1 MSTLS
6 YFIAAPVTPL
16 VTKTSEILQRQLF
29 ERTGICLSPGDQRA
43 DLVLA
48 IETGIGR
55 EGFRIDSD
63 RKQTRITGNDER
75 GLLYGIG
82 KYLRDQSWRGVSVP
96 EKQVRGMYFATHFHN
111 FYHDAPIEQ
120 VTQYIEELALWGC
133 NVLSVWFDM
142 HHYNG
147 IADPAAQAML
157 DRLRAMLRAAN
168 AVGMGAGLTMLS
180 NEGYANSP
188 VELRADWRAGQNGY
202 TREPV
207 GHYHV
212 EVCPSQ
218 SGATELLL
226 ARRRELFAALSG
238 IEIEYL
244 WIWPYDQGGCTCA
257 RCAPWGANGF
267 IKLATKLGELCR
279 QVHPR
284 AKVILSTW
292 GFDIFTTGEWAGLH
306 RAFTTKPAWADYL
319 MVDLRHGPGATFL
332 GQHGAPGGLPL
343 LDFPEISMMGMTPW
357 GGFGANAMPQFWGKY
372 WAEAR
377 ERLAGGFPYS
387 EGIFED
393 LNKVVLL
400 QSYWDGRRSAADI
413 MREYIAAEFAPAVV
427 EDVATAIA
435 MSEKN
440 LGTELRIVVNK
451 QEYMVY
457 HFMAAL
463 KGGQSY
469 KLLYK
474 QPAVKQTAE
483 CLALFKQ
490 AEAKLPARVQQSW
503 RWRILAIRAAMDDA
517 LAKGGPNPSAEYD
530 ELFEALIGIYHA
542 KNAEEPVLPPSRAAV
557 ARLVARGDVRSF

>member
-6 YFIAAPVTPL
+6 YFAAAPVTPL
-16 VTKTSEILQRQLF
+16 VTKTSEILQRRLL
-29 ERTGICLSPGDQRA
+29 ERAGIRLIPGDKRA
-43 DLVLA
+43 DIVLA
-48 IETGIGR
+48 IEKGIGR
-55 EGFRIDSD
+55 EGFRIESAGE
-63 RKQTRITGNDER
+63 QTRITGNDER
-75 GLLYGIG
+75 GLLYGVG
-82 KYLRDQSWRGVSVP
+82 KYLRDRSWRGVSVP

-168 AVGMGAGLTMLS
+168 AVGMGAGLTMLA

-188 VELRADWRAGQNGY
+188 VPLRADWRAGQNGY
-202 TREPV
+202 TRPPV

-212 EVCPSQ
+212 ELCPSQ
-218 SGATELLL
+218 TEAVELLL
-226 ARRRELFAALSG
+226 ASRRELFAALSG
-238 IEIEYL
+238 IEFEYL

-279 QVHPR
+279 QIHPR
-284 AKVILSTW
+284 AKTVLSTW
-292 GFDIFTTGEWAGLH
+292 GFDTFTTGEWEGVH
-306 RAFTTKPAWADYL
+306 HAFVTKPAWADYL

-372 WAEAR
+372 WAESR

-400 QSYWDGRRSAADI
+400 QSYWDGRRSATEI

-427 EDVATAIA
+427 DDVANAIA
-435 MSEKN
+435 ISEKN
-440 LGTELRIVVNK
+440 LGTELSIK
-451 QEYMVY
+451 IDDHDYMVY
-457 HFMAAL
+457 YFMAAL
-463 KGGQSY
+463 KGGKTYRLRY
-469 KLLYK
+469 KL
-474 QPAVKQTAE
+474 PALTQTAE
-483 CLALFKQ
+483 CLDLFKR
-490 AEAKLPARVQQSW
+490 AEAQLPTRVQQSW
-503 RWRILAIRAAMDDA
+503 RWRVLAIRAAMDDA
-517 LAKGGPNPSAEYD
+517 LAKGGQEPCAAYD
-530 ELFEALIGIYHA
+530 ELFESLIDIYYA
-542 KNAEEPVLPPSRAAV
+542 QNAEEPVLPPSRAAI
-557 ARLVARGDVRSF
+557 AQLVAHGDVHSF